1 MKPIQEQPVAS
12 ESFLS
17 HLWASIAA
25 TVVLTILVS
34 GAYPLL
40 VWGIAQMAFPHQANG
55 SLVKKDGT
63 FTIKD
68 EEAVGSALLGQKFAA
83 PQYFHP
89 RPSAAGAGYD
99 ATASGGTN
107 LGPISDKFLNGVA
120 DDPATKDVD
129 ESFAGVKQ
137 LIAAYRAENG
147 LLESTLIPADAVTRS
162 GSGLDPHISP
172 ANAKLQLARVAKAR
186 GQDEK
191 ALSAIVDDYTDS
203 PSLGILGE
211 PGVNVLR
218 LNLALDAK
226 YPAVAKK

>member
-1 MKPIQEQPVAS
+1 MKPIQEQPVAC

-147 LLESTLIPADAVTRS
+147 LPESTLIPADAVTRS